1 MNDKEK
7 KELLER
13 LKNHKEK
20 LLQQIQNQAAEQ
32 AEQFAKEEIKIHEC
46 YYPETITYSFLF
58 RYNGSKQETIPVE
71 HKRYHSCPI
80 CHSKIDHSKANHSVY
95 NTKRNNSTRL
105 VQEEDETMKKR
116 ETEENQEENK

>member
-20 LLQQIQNQAAEQ
+20 LLQQIQNQT
-32 AEQFAKEEIKIHEC
+32 AEQFAKEEIKIHTC

-58 RYNGSKQETIPVE
+58 RYNSLRKKYEPVSVE
-71 HKRYHSCPI
+71 NKHYRHCPI

-95 NTKRNNSTRL
+95 NTKRNNSTLL